1 MRAYL
6 GLGSN
11 VGDRHAMLV
20 GALAALEE
28 RGVVV
33 DARSRVYETAPVG
46 GPSQPDFLNQVVRV
60 ETDLDPRSLLHACLD
75 IESSLGRDRRH
86 EVRWG
91 PRPIDIDVLTY
102 ESAVVREPD
111 LTIPHPRLAE
121 RAFVL
126 VPLVE
131 IDPDLWIPG
140 LGTPLEMLRSLGP
153 SPRVRATN

>member
-11 VGDRHAMLV
+11 MADRAAMLLA
-20 GALAALEE
+20 ALAALEE
-28 RGVVV
+28 RGAVVE
-33 DARSRVYETAPVG
+33 ARSRVYETAPVG
-46 GPSQPDFLNQVVRV
+46 GPSQPDFLNQVVRI
-60 ETDLDPRSLLHACLD
+60 ETDLDPRSLLHVCLD

-111 LTIPHPRLAE
+111 LIIPHPRLAE

-131 IDPDLWIPG
+131 IDPDLWVPG
-140 LGTPLEMLRSLGP
+140 LGTPLDMLRSLGP
-153 SPRVRATN
+153 APRVRAAN

>member
-11 VGDRHAMLV
+11 VGNRSGFLIR
-20 GALAALEE
+20 ALDELDE
-28 RGVVV
+28 RGVHV

-60 ETDLDPRSLLHACLD
+60 ETDLDPRSLLHSCLD
-75 IESSLGRDRRH
+75 VESALGRDRRH

-91 PRPIDIDVLTY
+91 PRPIDIDLLTY
-102 ESAVVREPD
+102 ESAIVNEPD
-111 LTIPHPRLAE
+111 LIVPHPRLAQ

-131 IDPDLWIPG
+131 IDPDLWVPG
-140 LGTPLEMLRSLGP
+140 LGTPLGMLRALGP
-153 SPRVRATN
+153 APRVRATN